1 MATYGDK
8 KGGFCA
14 PWPGGSPRA
23 PGALPG
29 GSGSPS
35 LGWETLPSS
44 RSSRNEKGV
53 QAAGGYVQLED
64 LSEVRATNHNRCT
77 PSCRLAGTWTVMS
90 LQPGGAPQPL
100 VDVAPEMLSRKGPR
114 SDKHSPRLRFRTRS
128 TCAQEARPRAQG
140 SLAGHG
146 PRSQKPG
153 HRLGPLQGQGPGRLL
168 RSRTEA
174 HWHNGVHGE
183 SLEKAA

>member
-77 PSCRLAGTWTVMS
+77 PSCRLAGTWTMMS

-100 VDVAPEMLSRKGPR
+100 VDVAPGMLSRKGPR

-140 SLAGHG
+140 PGLTRRARSTVPKARAPSWPAAGPG
-146 PRSQKPG
+146 PRAP
-153 HRLGPLQGQGPGRLL
+153 PAEP
-168 RSRTEA
+168 
-174 HWHNGVHGE
+174 HGGALAQRCARRE
-183 SLEKAA
+183 P